1 MVLRK
6 PRWLAAALL
15 AAVAVVAS
23 PGVSTAGTVIL
34 VEETGGGSFSQ
45 SYTLATLPTSF
56 NTPSFN
62 NVQITITSSSSAGV
76 QADHSISTTLNAQAG
91 AGFAAGAG
99 LKITVTDDGFQNA
112 NPNSPGFFVGNVS
125 TTAAFANTSNEG
137 TATLTGTG
145 ATTLGPVTANATP
158 VSAGSAPF
166 VDPAPVAPNVSNI
179 PGTFSVQ
186 QILNFRVASITA
198 QSASFTAGISNSV
211 VTSTA
216 AVPAPPAILLALA
229 AVPAIGLRRA
239 LKRKA

>member
-56 NTPSFN
+56 NTPNFN
-62 NVQITITSSSSAGV
+62 NVQITITSSSGAGA
-76 QADHSISTTLNAQAG
+76 QADHSISTTLNALAG
-91 AGFAAGAG
+91 ANFTAGAG

-112 NPNSPGFFVGNVS
+112 NPGSPGFFVGNVG

-137 TATLTGTG
+137 TATLTGAGT
-145 ATTLGPVTANATP
+145 TTLGPVTANATP
-158 VSAGSAPF
+158 LVSGSAPF
-166 VDPAPVAPNVSNI
+166 VDPAPVSPNVSNI
-179 PGTFSVQ
+179 PGAFSITQV
-186 QILNFRVASITA
+186 LDFRVASTTA

-229 AVPAIGLRRA
+229 AVPALGLRRV